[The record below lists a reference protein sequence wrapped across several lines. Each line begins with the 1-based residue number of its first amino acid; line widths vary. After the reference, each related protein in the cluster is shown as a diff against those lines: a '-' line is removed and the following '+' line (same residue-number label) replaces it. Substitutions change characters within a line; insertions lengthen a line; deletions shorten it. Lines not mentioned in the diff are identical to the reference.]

1 MNETIQELET
11 IRGAIEK
18 SPHPTI
24 SLSCERV
31 LRWIELAIEALKA
44 KDASK
49 LTGR

>member
-44 KDASK
+44 RNATNQTEK
-49 LTGR
+49 